1 MLPLS
6 PTATLEHPVKPLRIL
21 SLLLAF
27 FLLGACSSDTI
38 ERTRNGFLIDSATPI
53 GKAFESYPYFSSLK
67 WAEVAAPDGK
77 RLIEVTGTYNL
88 EKVRS
93 STPTFVSA
101 QQEET
106 FRRELETAARAPS
119 AAIDARYVARF
130 AQDEKRDGNIFRL
143 QSAGFVFTSP
153 DPRITEAV
161 ALLAPQIDQMAPS
174 GLHEIYSG
182 NTATVLL
189 LLGTVEITASSL
201 AKKDAPRS

>member
-1 MLPLS
+1 MKTS
-6 PTATLEHPVKPLRIL
+6 RIIPF
-21 SLLLAF
+21 LLAF

-67 WAEVAAPDGK
+67 WAEVTAPDGK
-77 RLIEVTGTYNL
+77 RLIEVTGTYDL
-88 EKVRS
+88 EKVRA

-106 FRRELETAARAPS
+106 FRRELETAARTPS
-119 AAIDARYVARF
+119 AAIDACYVARF
-130 AQDEKRDGNIFRL
+130 AQDEKREGNIFRL
-143 QSAGFVFTSP
+143 QGGGFVFTSA
-153 DPRITEAV
+153 DPLLKEAV
-161 ALLAPQIDQMAPS
+161 TLLAPQIDQMAAS

-189 LLGTVEITASSL
+189 LLGTVEMTASSL
-201 AKKDAPRS
+201 AKKNASRS